1 MDVIKW
7 AQLDKGI
14 INRVG
19 YNKEVNSLY
28 IDFIGSDVD
37 TAYVDVPESLYTLF
51 VEAKNPDKF
60 FQQFVNGYFAEA
72 KLILESQVNSIYPY
86 AI

>member
-1 MDVIKW
+1 MHLIKW
-7 AQLDKGI
+7 ARLEKGTI
-14 INRVG
+14 KRIG
-19 YNKEVNSLY
+19 YNEEVNSLY

-37 TAYVDVPESLYTLF
+37 AVYVDVPESLYILF
-51 VEAKNPDKF
+51 VESKNPDKF